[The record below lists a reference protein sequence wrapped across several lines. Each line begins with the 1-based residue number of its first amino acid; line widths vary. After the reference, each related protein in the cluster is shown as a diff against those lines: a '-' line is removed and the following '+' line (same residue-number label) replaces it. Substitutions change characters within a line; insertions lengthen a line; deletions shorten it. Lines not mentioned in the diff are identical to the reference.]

1 MRLSSTTAL
10 AALSAL
16 LVPSCLFG
24 QFSQY
29 TQPGSLGSGAGE
41 AVDRE
46 QMDQAIEDA
55 RWQAGPL
62 RLEPWIGLRDLAWND
77 NPGGSTEGDEGDG
90 DVSAAVGAGLRG
102 YLPTGRDVVWAVHAL
117 PEYLW
122 YADDDARRRVNGR
135 YGAGVFGFFN
145 RLTLEATA
153 RRTEKLAILSV
164 ELPEQGNTREDVF
177 AVAGDLELGFSTWV
191 FVEAARN
198 EVRNLLNREERAT
211 GSPLDRL
218 DRDEDRLRAGV
229 RYRPRERWS
238 VAAGV
243 EWTETAVLSEE
254 RDLSSSGE
262 APAFEIE
269 YQGPQLTASAAVEL
283 RTLQPEGDSIFPETD
298 ETTAALHLGLEG
310 NRLSPA
316 LYAQRTLSLALSEG
330 YSHFATDL
338 VGAGAT
344 LELGYRT
351 DLRLFVE
358 TGRSE
363 FTALSAEVPAREDD
377 LIAFGGELGF
387 TLGRSLRLRLG
398 GHRSEFDS
406 NLPEEDRSVTV
417 LSTGVSLGFGRDEGG
432 GGWP

>member
-1 MRLSSTTAL
+1 
-10 AALSAL
+10 
-16 LVPSCLFG
+16 V
-24 QFSQY
+24 
-29 TQPGSLGSGAGE
+29 
-41 AVDRE
+41 
-46 QMDQAIEDA
+46 
-55 RWQAGPL
+55 
-62 RLEPWIGLRDLAWND
+62 
-77 NPGGSTEGDEGDG
+77 
-90 DVSAAVGAGLRG
+90 
-102 YLPTGRDVVWAVHAL
+102 
-117 PEYLW
+117 
-122 YADDDARRRVNGR
+122 
-135 YGAGVFGFFN
+135 
-145 RLTLEATA
+145 
-153 RRTEKLAILSV
+153 ILSV

-218 DRDEDRLRAGV
+218 DRDEDRLRVGV

-377 LIAFGGELGF
+377 QIAFGGELGF

-417 LSTGVSLGFGRDEGG
+417 LSTGVSLGFGRAEGG